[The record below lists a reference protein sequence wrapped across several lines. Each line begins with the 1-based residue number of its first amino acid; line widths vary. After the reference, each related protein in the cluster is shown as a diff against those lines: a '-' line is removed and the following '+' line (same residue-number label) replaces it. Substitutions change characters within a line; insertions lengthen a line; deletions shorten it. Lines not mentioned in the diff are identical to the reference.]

1 MRWEVRIHNFG
12 LDLPAYPNSLVNLG
26 PVRLMKGYATNVITA
41 SMGENPAGTFDVI
54 YNNGPEIIGCCSAW
68 TDVLIRVQRDVANA
82 RYTLEACSV
91 TGGSCMSG
99 TAPLTKIGPA
109 SWVGGPLNLASGG
122 QIAFVRWY
130 SSVVP
135 LGTPIPVNGAAG
147 DLADWEFE
155 GNLQDSSGHGL
166 NFSGGGVSYVPTPIY
181 PPVCNPGTQ
190 QSFRAGYP
198 ADLAGS
204 ASAALDGG
212 TFLSYVWQLASG
224 PPGLNWSSHS
234 AANPQIRGLVFGSYV
249 FQLTVTD
256 SSNQSSV
263 CTVKHGAVATDDN
276 NIVVTNNPAVDT
288 LLGPMVR
295 YGANPWPWFD
305 NRNKQAADNQ
315 NSIMDVYFPAWWDT
329 PGPGTITVTTNSTE
343 AIGVGTTFTTTF
355 CQGPAAPTVAQ
366 NGNPMIA
373 IWHPLGSGTGRVM
386 AAVVSCVDDT
396 HLVMDQSYSN
406 WASGTIVQPG
416 SGLTY
421 AADNQY
427 AVHWGWSQAASPANY
442 YDNVAAYYAFYY
454 RSGIDDYL
462 TAARKLADRF
472 WESPMIDQGVQT
484 PGYSY
489 TGRSM
494 SAMGLVLRALDGRP
508 DMWAGAGAG
517 TYSGLHNMWDVVI
530 GSLNGNDVGWE
541 GPRPS
546 LWDQREVSYHLA
558 MVSYCALFDIDP
570 TYQSKCQAVIVSSFP
585 TLWTPTKFPD
595 GSWSVMYASSDSW
608 TTSSSV
614 TMTHGSIEVTGVGPT
629 GWAVFNGGTYTG
641 GIAATGPSGTTCLLT
656 ITNGG
661 GTGGAALVALSA
673 LNTIASGST
682 LTVAAS
688 GSGFMTDPTAAT
700 AAPGGSTPATTC
712 SGTAVIAGQ
721 LAAIPPSRIWFT
733 PTPATEPANNSVGDP
748 VSYGA
753 TFVDS
758 AHLTLDSPYQ
768 GTSGTHGWETA
779 GITGWASQPYMMGIL
794 SWAFDLAAKAVATV
808 SPTTASLSHSYS
820 VAAANWIKTYGY
832 WPAAKGMY
840 YTVGGPDC
848 KYPISDS
855 NTLCTAG
862 FAPDQARTLSAEA
875 MRGLDLAYA
884 YSQDSSIKSL
894 TDTLYNAMWAKPG
907 TCPTGSATCV
917 SDGTYL
923 DPMDDGQYMS
933 AVPPL
938 GSLGTATPWK
948 WLGLLFGV
956 SAQSSW
962 PGYRVG
968 GLQPRVNEPLYIGG
982 NLPGVPGGATAAR
995 VLTTDPSGVTYTT
1008 NCSALPCMVTVDH
1021 RQGDH
1026 LVSIQYLSATGTVL
1040 ASSQVPLIG
1049 GQ

>member
-1 MRWEVRIHNFG
+1 MRTAALWPGFVGRTQKRMIRGDNHCPGVRLMLIPALILVAGPAFGASQSVQVISGEPSLTLPNAAPWTTIGASGNPMRWEVRIHNVG

-68 TDVLIRVQRDVANA
+68 TDVLVRVQRDVANA

-135 LGTPIPVNGAAG
+135 LGTPIPVNGPGG

-155 GNLQDSSGHGL
+155 GNLQDLSGHGL
-166 NFSGGGVSYVPTPIY
+166 NFSGGMVSYVATPIY
-181 PPVCNPGTQ
+181 SPVCNPGTQ

-198 ADLAGS
+198 ADLDGS

-224 PPGLNWSSHS
+224 SPGLNWSSHS

-276 NIVVTNNPAVDT
+276 NIVITNNPAVDT

-305 NRNKQAADNQ
+305 NRHKQAADNQ

-329 PGPGTITVTTNSTE
+329 PGPGTVTVTTNST
-343 AIGVGTTFTTTF
+343 AVVGVGTTFTTTF
-355 CQGPAAPTVAQ
+355 CQGPSSPTVPYS
-366 NGNPMIA
+366 NEVIA

-386 AAVVSCVDDT
+386 AAVVSCTDDT
-396 HLVMDQSYSN
+396 HLTTDQPYNSTN
-406 WASGTIVQPG
+406 GFGVAQPG

-427 AVHWGWSQAASPANY
+427 AVHWGWSQMAAPANY
-442 YDNVAAYYAFYY
+442 YDNVAAYYALYY

-472 WESPMIDQGVQT
+472 WESPMIDQGVLQG
-484 PGYSY
+484 GYTY
-489 TGRSM
+489 TGRSI
-494 SAMGLVLRALDGRP
+494 SALGLVLRALDGRP
-508 DMWAGAGAG
+508 DMWTAGGNTG
-517 TYSGLHNMWDVVI
+517 TGGCCGIGSGLHNIWDRYI
-530 GSLNGNDVGWE
+530 YYLNGIDVGWE
-541 GPRPS
+541 GSRPS

-558 MVSYCALFDIDP
+558 MVSYCALFDTDP
-570 TYQSKCQAVIVSSFP
+570 TYQSTCQASIVSSFP

-595 GSWSVMYASSDSW
+595 GSWSVMYASGASW
-608 TTSSSV
+608 TTSSSATV
-614 TMTHGSIEVTGVGPT
+614 THGSTAVVGTGTT
-629 GWAVFNGGTYTG
+629 GWVS
-641 GIAATGPSGTTCLLT
+641 AT
-656 ITNGG
+656 
-661 GTGGAALVALSA
+661 
-673 LNTIASGST
+673 
-682 LTVAAS
+682 
-688 GSGFMTDPTAAT
+688 FPT
-700 AAPGGSTPATTC
+700 
-712 SGTAVIAGQ
+712 
-721 LAAIPPSRIWFT
+721 RIWFT
-733 PTPATEPANNSVGDP
+733 PTPGTEPADNSAGDP
-748 VSYGA
+748 ISYSA

-768 GTSGTHGWETA
+768 GTSGTHGWETS
-779 GITGWASQPYMMGIL
+779 GITGWASQPFMMGIL

-808 SPTTASLSHSYS
+808 SPTTASLAHSYN
-820 VAAANWIKTYGY
+820 VAAANWIKNYGY
-832 WPAAKGMY
+832 WPTAKGMY
-840 YTVGGPDC
+840 YTAGGPDC
-848 KYPISDS
+848 SYPISDS

-862 FAPDQARTLSAEA
+862 YSADQARALSAEA

-884 YSQDSSIKSL
+884 YSQDSSLKAL
-894 TDTLYNAMWAKPG
+894 TDTLYNAMFAKPG
-907 TCPTGSATCV
+907 TCPSGSTMCV

-923 DPMDDGQYMS
+923 DPMDDGQYMM
-933 AVPPL
+933 ATPPL
-938 GSLGTATPWK
+938 SSLGAGTPWK
-948 WLGLLFGV
+948 WFGLFFGV

-968 GLQPRVNEPLYIGG
+968 GLQPRAAEPLYIGG
-982 NLPGVPGGATAAR
+982 NLPGVSGATAAR
-995 VLTTDPSGVTYTT
+995 VTATDPSGVTYIT
-1008 NCSALPCMVTVDH
+1008 NCNALPCAVTVDH

-1026 LVSIQYLSATGTVL
+1026 LVSIQYLSATGAVL
-1040 ASSQVPLIG
+1040 ASSSAPLIG

>member
-1 MRWEVRIHNFG
+1 MLIPALILVAGPAFGASQSVQVISGEPSLTLPNAAPWTTIGASGNPMRWEVRIHNFG

-68 TDVLIRVQRDVANA
+68 TDVLVRVQRDVANA

-135 LGTPIPVNGAAG
+135 LGTPIPVNGPAG

-155 GNLQDSSGHGL
+155 GNLQDLSGHGL
-166 NFSGGGVSYVPTPIY
+166 NFSGGMVSYVATPIY
-181 PPVCNPGTQ
+181 SPVCNPGTQ

-198 ADLAGS
+198 ADLDGS

-276 NIVVTNNPAVDT
+276 NIVITNNPAVDT

-305 NRNKQAADNQ
+305 NRHKQAADNQ

-329 PGPGTITVTTNSTE
+329 PGPGTVTVTTNRATVV
-343 AIGVGTTFTTTF
+343 GVGTTFTTTF
-355 CQGPAAPTVAQ
+355 CQGPGSPTVPLS
-366 NGNPMIA
+366 GYPVIA

-386 AAVVSCVDDT
+386 ANVVSCADDT
-396 HLVMDQSYSN
+396 HLTMDQSYSN
-406 WASGTIVQPG
+406 TDSGDVVQPG

-427 AVHWGWSQAASPANY
+427 AGHWGWSQAGAPANY
-442 YDNVAAYYAFYY
+442 YDNVAAYYALYY

-489 TGRSM
+489 TGRSV

-508 DMWAGAGAG
+508 EMWAGAGTG
-517 TYSGLHNMWDVVI
+517 THSGLHALWDHWM
-530 GSLNGNDVGWE
+530 GYLNGNDVGWE

-546 LWDQREVSYHLA
+546 LWDQREVAYHLA
-558 MVSYCALFDIDP
+558 MVSYCALFDTDP
-570 TYQSKCQAVIVSSFP
+570 TYQSTCQASIVSSFP

-595 GSWSVMYASSDSW
+595 GSWSVIYASGASW
-608 TTSSSV
+608 TTSSSATV
-614 TMTHGSIEVTGVGPT
+614 THGSTAVVGTGTT
-629 GWAVFNGGTYTG
+629 GWVS
-641 GIAATGPSGTTCLLT
+641 AT
-656 ITNGG
+656 
-661 GTGGAALVALSA
+661 
-673 LNTIASGST
+673 
-682 LTVAAS
+682 
-688 GSGFMTDPTAAT
+688 FPT
-700 AAPGGSTPATTC
+700 
-712 SGTAVIAGQ
+712 
-721 LAAIPPSRIWFT
+721 RIWFT
-733 PTPATEPANNSVGDP
+733 PTPGTEPADNSAGDP
-748 VSYGA
+748 ISYSA

-758 AHLTLDSPYQ
+758 THLTLDSPYQ
-768 GTSGTHGWETA
+768 GTSGTHGWETS
-779 GITGWASQPYMMGIL
+779 GITGWASQPFMMGIL

-808 SPTTASLSHSYS
+808 SPTTASLAHSYN
-820 VAAANWIKTYGY
+820 VAAANWIKNYGY
-832 WPAAKGMY
+832 WPTAKGMY
-840 YTVGGPDC
+840 YTAGGPDC
-848 KYPISDS
+848 SYPISDD

-862 FAPDQARTLSAEA
+862 DSADQARALSAEA

-884 YSQDSSIKSL
+884 YSQDSSLKAL
-894 TDTLYNAMWAKPG
+894 TDTLYNAMFAKPG
-907 TCPTGSATCV
+907 TCPSGSTTCV

-923 DPMDDGQYMS
+923 DPMDDGQYMM
-933 AVPPL
+933 ATPPL
-938 GSLGTATPWK
+938 SSLGAGTPWK
-948 WLGLLFGV
+948 WFGLFFGV

-968 GLQPRVNEPLYIGG
+968 GLQPRAAEPLYIGG
-982 NLPGVPGGATAAR
+982 NLPGVSGATAAR
-995 VLTTDPSGVTYTT
+995 VTTTDPSGVTYIT
-1008 NCSALPCMVTVDH
+1008 NCNALPCAVTVDH

-1026 LVSIQYLSATGTVL
+1026 LVSIQYLSATGAVL
-1040 ASSQVPLIG
+1040 ASSSAPLIG